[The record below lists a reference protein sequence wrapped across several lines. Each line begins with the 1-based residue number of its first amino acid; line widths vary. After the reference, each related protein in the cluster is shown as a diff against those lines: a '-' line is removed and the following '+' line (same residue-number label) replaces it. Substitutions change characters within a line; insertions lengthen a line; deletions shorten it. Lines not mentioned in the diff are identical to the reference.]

1 MYRRL
6 SSSTS
11 TLAAAVPAGPVSS
24 VQAPSTLSID
34 TTAVQT
40 VLPDKLTPVTQS
52 TPPISQQPQAVVPG
66 AVPCV
71 QCPQWQAQLQRAQE
85 VIAQLQSRLQERD
98 LADQA
103 RVANFEEQ
111 KLRLEHSQHA
121 LSEAKELAD
130 TLRYASVLVSRIMRM
145 RMPSSA
151 RVADLVYVCLLLFYA
166 AAVVV
171 CI

>member
-1 MYRRL
+1 
-6 SSSTS
+6 
-11 TLAAAVPAGPVSS
+11 
-24 VQAPSTLSID
+24 
-34 TTAVQT
+34 
-40 VLPDKLTPVTQS
+40 
-52 TPPISQQPQAVVPG
+52 
-66 AVPCV
+66 
-71 QCPQWQAQLQRAQE
+71 
-85 VIAQLQSRLQERD
+85 LQERD